1 MAWGP
6 QWGQEE
12 NCQRKT
18 GNVQIADKEH
28 AVLCL
33 QLLAP
38 GRTATPLLRFTD
50 ARVQVGRE
58 EAQVLGIPGQ
68 ASSHCPAP
76 GQTSSS
82 PSLGLG
88 LRGSQACLPAYPR
101 CI

>member
-1 MAWGP
+1 M
-6 QWGQEE
+6 
-12 NCQRKT
+12 KT

-38 GRTATPLLRFTD
+38 GRTSTPLLRFTD
-50 ARVQVGRE
+50 TRVQVGRE

-76 GQTSSS
+76 GPDLSF
-82 PSLGLG
+82 PGPGVKGLPG
-88 LRGSQACLPAYPR
+88 LPAYPP